1 MTTMIGDI
9 IANITE
15 TRISHD
21 NCDNFAILK
30 MAIPNEELKS
40 KYNDLITKH
49 NQNMMGHVFPDSG
62 FDLLFPNDVHFDN
75 ELISKFVNLNVKTE
89 MLYVNCSRQTFSN
102 CAFYVFPRS
111 SISKTPL
118 LLANHTGII
127 DAGYRG
133 DLIGA
138 FRWLKP
144 SKDDYEYSVQ
154 QYTRLLQVCHPTLCP
169 IYVVIVDESELSS
182 SERGTGGFGSTG
194 K

>member
-9 IANITE
+9 IANIAE

-89 MLYVNCSRQTFSN
+89 MLYVNCSTQTFSN

-133 DLIGA
+133 ELIGA